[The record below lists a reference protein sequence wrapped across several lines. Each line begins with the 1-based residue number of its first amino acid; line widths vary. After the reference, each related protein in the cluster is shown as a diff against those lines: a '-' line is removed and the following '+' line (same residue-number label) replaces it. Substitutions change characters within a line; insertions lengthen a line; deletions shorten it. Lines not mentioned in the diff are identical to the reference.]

1 MIETAAELFDRHGYH
16 STTVDDI
23 ADAAGLGKGTI
34 YHYFAGKDRILA
46 EIHESFIDRLLSQQ
60 EARAGLPVPPD
71 LALLE
76 VIADMLEV
84 TATQRGHVRT
94 FFEHFR
100 ELPLEE
106 QEHARA
112 KRDRYEGLVAGLI
125 EEAIAAGVM
134 RPVDV
139 RLATFALFG
148 MCNWAYQWLDG
159 SGRLNSRQVAYVFFD
174 FFLNGTAPRQA
185 PGAEASTI
193 RQHDR
198 EEP

>member
-94 FFEHFR
+94 VPYR
-100 ELPLEE
+100 TLL
-106 QEHARA
+106 
-112 KRDRYEGLVAGLI
+112 GL
-125 EEAIAAGVM
+125 
-134 RPVDV
+134 
-139 RLATFALFG
+139 
-148 MCNWAYQWLDG
+148 
-159 SGRLNSRQVAYVFFD
+159 
-174 FFLNGTAPRQA
+174 
-185 PGAEASTI
+185 
-193 RQHDR
+193 
-198 EEP
+198 